1 MCLVDDDILYLP
13 LPPHAEPLCLGFSV
27 DFAGDVEMLH
37 NDTIDIH
44 RHRIADDSRSDLPRV
59 VRIDARYFTHMAVP
73 TAVAILPLA
82 SACAAKLR
90 IHPVFFTREVYE
102 LPGED
107 SSVGTH
113 NAAHGI
119 CIDAEVNSKDGL
131 LLNRLLLKEDYLF
144 IGEAEGIAMIP
155 FHQSGSG
162 SIGTGPVL
170 ADEIGIVQATKDSRE
185 GFKANYRDAVLYCD
199 GQSAELGELAWQMFQ
214 NSVNRPKMPVN
225 TFVFPESLSFV
236 KAKPELAG
244 ECVMGIF
251 KIQHDLDK
259 KHPARYFVFIEEEKT
274 PEFDMLKAAGIPY
287 FYCVAPLNFDEDST
301 MAFYDYESTRSRFA
315 ARRMANIKERPQE
328 IEDPCLA

>member
-1 MCLVDDDILYLP
+1 MCLVDDDTLYLP
-13 LPPHAEPLCLGFSV
+13 LSPHVEPLCLGFSV

-73 TAVAILPLA
+73 TAVAILSLA

-90 IHPVFFTREVYE
+90 IQPVFFTREVDE

-113 NAAHGI
+113 DAAHGI

-170 ADEIGIVQATKDSRE
+170 ADEIGILLSQM
-185 GFKANYRDAVLYCD
+185 YRDPDPVVLPK
-199 GQSAELGELAWQMFQ
+199 ELEPCGVVSWFALVHVIPIESGHGITGYLQLRSF
-214 NSVNRPKMPVN
+214 STLPVQR
-225 TFVFPESLSFV
+225 L
-236 KAKPELAG
+236 
-244 ECVMGIF
+244 
-251 KIQHDLDK
+251 
-259 KHPARYFVFIEEEKT
+259 
-274 PEFDMLKAAGIPY
+274 
-287 FYCVAPLNFDEDST
+287 
-301 MAFYDYESTRSRFA
+301 RF
-315 ARRMANIKERPQE
+315 ER
-328 IEDPCLA
+328 